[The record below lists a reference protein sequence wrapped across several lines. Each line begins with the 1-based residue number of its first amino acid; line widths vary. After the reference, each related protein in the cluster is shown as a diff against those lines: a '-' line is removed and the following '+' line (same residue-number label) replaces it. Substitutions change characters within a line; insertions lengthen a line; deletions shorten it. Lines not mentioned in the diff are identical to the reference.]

1 MVTAAELKELE
12 RQAKEAEKML
22 RDAERNEARQQKLLS
37 ESHGGYAGKSLIEK
51 IRDDLR
57 EIIGDFQGWGIT
69 NKGEAELLMS
79 KEYLDG
85 LIDGVSHAL
94 GILRQNEG
102 QTERRWAEA
111 EWREIMR
118 TSDKK

>member
-51 IRDDLR
+51 IRDDIR
-57 EIIGDFQGWGIT
+57 ET
-69 NKGEAELLMS
+69 LGEFDKIKQNDPENPYPD
-79 KEYLDG
+79 EYMDG
-85 LIDGVSHAL
+85 LIDGMCHAL